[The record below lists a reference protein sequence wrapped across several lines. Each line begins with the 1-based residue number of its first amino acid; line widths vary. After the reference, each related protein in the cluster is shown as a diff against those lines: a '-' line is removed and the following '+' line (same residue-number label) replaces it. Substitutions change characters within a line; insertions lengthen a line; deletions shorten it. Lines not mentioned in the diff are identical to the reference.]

1 MIHKRI
7 YNKHLNESQVK
18 IFVKNINKLENVQ
31 AISINHDGIT
41 GTMTNVV
48 NDDLIAMVTK

>member
-1 MIHKRI
+1 M
-7 YNKHLNESQVK
+7 
-18 IFVKNINKLENVQ
+18 NKLENVQ